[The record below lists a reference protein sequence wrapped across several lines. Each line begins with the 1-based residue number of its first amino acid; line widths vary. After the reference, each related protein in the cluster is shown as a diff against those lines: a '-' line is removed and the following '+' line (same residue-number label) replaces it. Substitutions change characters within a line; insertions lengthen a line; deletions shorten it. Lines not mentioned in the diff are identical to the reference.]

1 MKNPFSSLAR
11 ACSLAVVVLLC
22 TLPATALAQSNG
34 NGTIYSRFGLGE
46 LKTFAS
52 PQAQAMGGGGA
63 GLRSL
68 NYTSFSNPAL
78 WSDQVLTRFT
88 IGANVLE
95 TNARDGSGTRSQ
107 LVAGTLNAVQFSFPI
122 YARKLGFSVGYHPY
136 SLMNYRVVR
145 RSQEPF
151 QFGPEPTDTTDYAV
165 DYQGRG
171 GIQQV
176 SGGLGWRLSN
186 AISIGAS
193 VDALFGIL
201 EESRQT
207 TIGPGFAP
215 INFTDATRL
224 SGFSGTFGAL
234 LTLADVFSGDDALS
248 LGGSFMLPTTLD
260 GRRVRTLGESLN
272 RDTIGTVVEGS
283 MDLPWRARAG
293 LTYKPSNS
301 LTITADGLYAPWSSV
316 ESTFDGAASG
326 PNPFPVGGGTLLND
340 RWRLSGGFEYLPA
353 GNDQLASYFYRAAY
367 RLGGYYEQT
376 YAAPVAG
383 ETIDVRAITAG
394 ISLPTTLSG
403 TRLDLDIEA
412 GIRGTTSRNLVR
424 DVFYG
429 VSINVNVGER
439 WFQERKLR

>member
-1 MKNPFSSLAR
+1 MTSSR
-11 ACSLAVVVLLC
+11 
-22 TLPATALAQSNG
+22 
-34 NGTIYSRFGLGE
+34 
-46 LKTFAS
+46 
-52 PQAQAMGGGGA
+52 
-63 GLRSL
+63 
-68 NYTSFSNPAL
+68 PAL
-78 WSDQVLTRFT
+78 WSDQVLTRFV
-88 IGANVLE
+88 IGANLLE
-95 TNARDGSGTRSQ
+95 TNARDASGTRSQ

-122 YARKLGFSVGYHPY
+122 YSRKLGFSVGYHPY

-145 RSQEPF
+145 RAQDPF

-176 SGGLGWRLSN
+176 SGGLGWRITN

-193 VDALFGIL
+193 VNALFGIL
-201 EESRQT
+201 EESRRT

-224 SGFSGTFGAL
+224 SGFSGTFGTL
-234 LTLADVFSGDDALS
+234 LTLADVFSSNDALS

-272 RDTIGTVVEGS
+272 RDTIGTVVDGS

-293 LTYKPSNS
+293 LTYKPSNM
-301 LTITADGLYAPWSSV
+301 LTITADGLYAPWSAA

-326 PNPFPVGGGTLLND
+326 PSQFPVGGGALLND

-353 GNDQLASYFYRAAY
+353 GNDQLASYFYRMAY

-383 ETIDVRAITAG
+383 ESIDVRAITAG

-403 TRLDLDIEA
+403 TRLDLDVEV

-429 VSINVNVGER
+429 VSINVNAGER